1 MFGTIYI
8 QLAQA
13 TQDEAEDEAED
24 DRTDLDSSADDQSH
38 TRPTSGLTISSTTDR
53 GSTMQS
59 PDLKRSS
66 ATIASATIA
75 TAETKSGNSMTAPT
89 TGKRR
94 RVVMQSS
101 LLLKFLNP
109 DFPMFH
115 NREPL
120 WVKSEF
126 GVLNDDLF
134 FNDSTV
140 AELASK
146 NQ

>member
-1 MFGTIYI
+1 LFETIYVYI

-38 TRPTSGLTISSTTDR
+38 TRPISGLTISSTTDR
-53 GSTMQS
+53 GSSMQS

-66 ATIASATIA
+66 ATIAT
-75 TAETKSGNSMTAPT
+75 TTETKSGNSMAAPT

-115 NREPL
+115 NRETL

>member
-1 MFGTIYI
+1 MFGTIYIYI

-53 GSTMQS
+53 GSSMQS

-66 ATIASATIA
+66 ATIAT
-75 TAETKSGNSMTAPT
+75 TETKSGNSIAAPT